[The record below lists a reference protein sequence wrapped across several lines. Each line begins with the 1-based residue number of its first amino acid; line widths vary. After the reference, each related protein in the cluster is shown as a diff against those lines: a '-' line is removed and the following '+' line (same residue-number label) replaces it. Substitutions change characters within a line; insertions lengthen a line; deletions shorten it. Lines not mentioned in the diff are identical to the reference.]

1 MFCSSQVGAVN
12 AHIMSV
18 PWLSVRAIDLR
29 PCLPSIEQ
37 ADFLDLAAA
46 AEYDVV
52 VCCMVLNCVP
62 TAAKRGSM
70 LIQIRQHLRQG
81 GHAFIVIPLRC
92 LTDSPYM
99 TSRHFEAAMQAAGF
113 QVSHTS
119 SLPNLVVE
127 IFSSRCMNP
136 ILHSLA
142 HRLYLQLNCTPQ
154 HAVFLCFALLYNPS
168 YSLGLSTHIKQLNA
182 NVTRHVICL

>member
-1 MFCSSQVGAVN
+1 
-12 AHIMSV
+12 MSV

-37 ADFLDLAAA
+37 ADFLDLAPA
-46 AEYDVV
+46 AEYDAV

-99 TSRHFEAAMQAAGF
+99 TSQHFEAAMQASGF
-113 QVSHTS
+113 QVSHVS
-119 SLPNLVVE
+119 SFP
-127 IFSSRCMNP
+127 FTYP
-136 ILHSLA
+136 I
-142 HRLYLQLNCTPQ
+142 
-154 HAVFLCFALLYNPS
+154 
-168 YSLGLSTHIKQLNA
+168 
-182 NVTRHVICL
+182 